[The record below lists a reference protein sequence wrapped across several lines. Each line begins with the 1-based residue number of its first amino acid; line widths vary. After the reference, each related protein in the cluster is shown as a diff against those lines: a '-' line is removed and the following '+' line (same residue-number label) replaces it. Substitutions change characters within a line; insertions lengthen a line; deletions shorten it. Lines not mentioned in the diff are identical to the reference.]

1 MYFATLC
8 AMLRGKHKIHQ
19 ETERIRPDHP
29 LDEINKPGRVPKQSW
44 RALSPIRSWQ
54 VGVQQH
60 ALPGCQES
68 TADERGSRR
77 TSQLPQRA
85 SSQAGTLTA
94 SKTEIVLLRCFLDN
108 QAGLA
113 FFSFQ
118 FHCLLSMILYDF
130 SADLV
135 LQSCKDSSI
144 TTQCPLQCTVQPAW
158 TYWHLVQLGFLA
170 GQVPS
175 GS

>member
-1 MYFATLC
+1 MYFATWC
-8 AMLRGKHKIHQ
+8 AMLWGKHKIYQ
-19 ETERIRPDHP
+19 VTERICPDRP
-29 LDEINKPGRVPKQSW
+29 LDEINKPGGIAKQSW
-44 RALSPIRSWQ
+44 RVLSPIRSWQ

-60 ALPGCQES
+60 ALPGCQGS
-68 TADERGSRR
+68 TADKRGRRR

-85 SSQAGTLTA
+85 SSQAGTVTA
-94 SKTEIVLLRCFLDN
+94 SKTEIVPLRCFLDN

-113 FFSFQ
+113 FSFFQ

-130 SADLV
+130 SADPV

-144 TTQCPLQCTVQPAW
+144 TTQCPLQRTVQPAW